1 MNTFL
6 EYLFVIALLGLILLP
21 ALVGNVRERIVDR
34 QLREAELGRRDVR
47 RARLLQAELREA
59 RRRSSTSAPVRAS
72 VRTPVRT
79 PVPSRT
85 IVSPKPTPVSR
96 RDAAAVKAPCNA
108 E

>member
-6 EYLFVIALLGLILLP
+6 EYLFVIALLGLVLLP

-59 RRRSSTSAPVRAS
+59 RRRSSTTARVRA
-72 VRTPVRT
+72 PVRT

-96 RDAAAVKAPCNA
+96 RNAAAVKAPCNA

>member
-34 QLREAELGRRDVR
+34 QLREAELGREDVH

-59 RRRSSTSAPVRAS
+59 RRRSSTTPPVRI
-72 VRTPVRT
+72 PVRT

-85 IVSPKPTPVSR
+85 IVNPKSTTASR

-108 E
+108 Q

>member
-21 ALVGNVRERIVDR
+21 ALLGNVRERIVDR
-34 QLREAELGRRDVR
+34 QLREAELGREDVH

-59 RRRSSTSAPVRAS
+59 RRRSSTTP
-72 VRTPVRT
+72 PVRT

-85 IVSPKPTPVSR
+85 IVNPKSTTASR

-108 E
+108 Q

>member
-1 MNTFL
+1 MNTFFD
-6 EYLFVIALLGLILLP
+6 YLFVIALFGLILLP

-34 QLREAELGRRDVR
+34 QLREAELGREDVR

-59 RRRSSTSAPVRAS
+59 RRRSSTSAPVR
-72 VRTPVRT
+72 TPVRT

-85 IVSPKPTPVSR
+85 IVSPKSTPVPR
-96 RDAAAVKAPCNA
+96 RDAAAVKTPCTA

>member
-21 ALVGNVRERIVDR
+21 ALMGNVRERIVDR
-34 QLREAELGRRDVR
+34 QLREAELGREDVR

-59 RRRSSTSAPVRAS
+59 RRRSSTTPP

-85 IVSPKPTPVSR
+85 IVSPKSTSVSR